1 MKREFAFPGTR
12 SHYAPDHACRVE
24 HVRIE
29 IDLDVDARRIRG
41 RASLTLQPID
51 APARPGDPARDP
63 APGAPGRPGAKPSPG
78 HALTWL
84 PLDAVELE
92 IHAVASAGRALP
104 FRHDGKVLRV
114 DVSGV
119 PLDERGQLTL
129 DIDYAGSPRRGLYFV
144 GPDHGYPDKPLQVW
158 TQGQDE
164 DSRFWF
170 PCLDAPHAKA
180 TSEVIA
186 TVPARFTVLSNGTK
200 VADQV
205 DEAAGRRTVHWRFGT
220 RHSCYLITLVAA
232 ELAEIRDRW
241 RDLEVTYYVTPG
253 REDEARR
260 TLRRTPEMMELFSD
274 RFGAPFPYERYAQ
287 VFVADF
293 IFGGMENTTATTLTD
308 QVLLDERAALDG
320 DSEDLVAHE
329 LAHQWFGDLLTCREW
344 SQSWL
349 NEGFATY
356 AEYVWREHAHGRDEA
371 ALELQDWAHEYFE
384 EDTERYRRPIVTRLY
399 DAPID
404 IFDRHLYEKGALV
417 LHMLRQVLGD
427 EPFWRS
433 IARYVEDHRGDAVE
447 IRDLARAIERA
458 TGRMLDWFFDQWLT
472 DGAGHPELELGYTW
486 DPERSLAR
494 VEVRQTQKVDQ
505 TTPLFRL
512 PVRMRFRVP
521 GRDARD
527 VDVEFE
533 ITEASQIFFFALDQA
548 PTQAIFDPGK
558 HLLAEVKMD
567 KGVDLWIAELAGAT
581 EAVDRMDAARALG
594 KRGGSQATE
603 ALVTALG
610 KDEFWGV
617 RAASAEALGEIRS
630 EQACEALVAA
640 VGRIE
645 HPKARRAMM
654 KALGAFRGSERA
666 ADALLPVVER
676 GDPSLFV
683 EAEACL
689 ALGKTRSPRA
699 AAALRGAVDRDS
711 YRDLIRRHVY
721 LGLAELRDD
730 DAIELLREGATYGRV
745 LGGRR
750 AALEALAQLVRGRRD
765 ARARAVRE
773 LCEDLLRDPDFMVQL
788 SAIHA
793 LDQIGD
799 PAAIPALD
807 ALSARALDGRLRR
820 RAREAIRDLR
830 EGRQATEEREA
841 LREELDRLRTRLIAL
856 EERMDA
862 DRARPAGPK
871 GQPAGQTGARTRPES
886 KPGAR
891 AQARPA
897 AKAQARPGAKA
908 QERPAAKAQARPAA
922 KAQARPAAK
931 AQARPAARV
940 ASNAQ
945 VRPEQAKARPKA
957 KKDAK
962 KDARRKAGDAAASG
976 AEKGVETRKAASQ
989 KAGPRAGKKVRE
1001 K

>member
-1 MKREFAFPGTR
+1 LSGSKVLSMKREFAFPGTR

-24 HVRIE
+24 HVRIA
-29 IDLDVDARRIRG
+29 IDVDVDARRIRG
-41 RASLTLQPID
+41 RTSLTLQPID
-51 APARPGDPARDP
+51 VPARPVDPHDRP
-63 APGAPGRPGAKPSPG
+63 AAKPSPG

-92 IHAVASAGRALP
+92 IDAVACAGRALP

-119 PLDERGQLTL
+119 ALDPRGHIVL

-144 GPDHGYPDKPLQVW
+144 GPDDGYPDKPLQVW

-186 TVPARFTVLSNGTK
+186 TVPARFTVLSNGTRI
-200 VADQV
+200 ADQV
-205 DEAAGRRTVHWRFGT
+205 DEATGRRTVHWRFGT
-220 RHSCYLITLVAA
+220 PHSCYLITLVAA

-241 RDLEVTYYVTPG
+241 RDIDVTYYVTPG

-260 TLRRTPEMMELFSD
+260 TLARTPEMLELFSS
-274 RFGAPFPYERYAQ
+274 RFGAPYPYERYAQ

-356 AEYVWREHAHGRDEA
+356 AEYVWREHAHGHDEA
-371 ALELQDWAHEYFE
+371 ALELQAWAREYFE
-384 EDTERYRRPIVTRLY
+384 EDAERYRRPIVTRLY

-417 LHMLRQVLGD
+417 LHMLRQVLGE
-427 EPFWRS
+427 EPFWRAIS
-433 IARYVEDHRGDAVE
+433 RYVEDHRGDAVE

-472 DGAGHPELELGYTW
+472 EGAGHPELEIGFTW

-494 VEVRQTQKVDQ
+494 VEVRQTQKVDE

-512 PVRMRFRVP
+512 PARMRFRA
-521 GRDARD
+521 GSRDVRD

-533 ITEASQIFFFALDQA
+533 VTQASQTFFFALDEA
-548 PTQAIFDPGK
+548 PSQAIFDPGK

-567 KGVDLWIAELAGAT
+567 KGVDLLLAELAGAT

-594 KRGGSQATE
+594 RRGGAQATE
-603 ALVTALG
+603 ALVRALG
-610 KDEFWGV
+610 SDGFWGV
-617 RAASAEALGEIRS
+617 RAACAEALGEVRS
-630 EQACEALVAA
+630 EQACEALAAA
-640 VGRIE
+640 VGSTR
-645 HPKARRAMM
+645 HPKARRAVMR
-654 KALGAFRGSERA
+654 ALGAFRGSVRA

-699 AAALRGAVDRDS
+699 AAALRGATGRDS

-730 DAIELLREGATYGRV
+730 DTIELLREGATYGRV

-750 AALEALAQLVRGRRD
+750 AALEALAELVRGRRD
-765 ARARAVRE
+765 VRSREVRE

-799 PAAIPALD
+799 AASIPALE
-807 ALSARALDGRLRR
+807 ALAARALDGRLRR
-820 RAREAIRDLR
+820 RAREAVRDLR
-830 EGRQATEEREA
+830 DGRQTAEEREA

-862 DRARPAGPK
+862 DRARPAGNEDRAAAR
-871 GQPAGQTGARTRPES
+871 AGRESRHETKAASRPE
-886 KPGAR
+886 R
-891 AQARPA
+891 
-897 AKAQARPGAKA
+897 KAQARPKAKNGAK
-908 QERPAAKAQARPAA
+908 RKAKHDAGPKASRKVEGEARPEA
-922 KAQARPAAK
+922 K
-931 AQARPAARV
+931 
-940 ASNAQ
+940 SD
-945 VRPEQAKARPKA
+945 ARPKKSA
-957 KKDAK
+957 APKKGARNALK
-962 KDARRKAGDAAASG
+962 K
-976 AEKGVETRKAASQ
+976 
-989 KAGPRAGKKVRE
+989 PGKK

>member
-1 MKREFAFPGTR
+1 LSGSKVLSMKREFAFPGTR

-24 HVRIE
+24 HVRIA
-29 IDLDVDARRIRG
+29 IDIDVDARRIRG
-41 RASLTLQPID
+41 RTSLTLQPID
-51 APARPGDPARDP
+51 VPAHPAPEPASHLAPGPASR
-63 APGAPGRPGAKPSPG
+63 PGAPPSPG

-92 IHAVASAGRALP
+92 IHAVACAGRALP
-104 FRHDGKVLRV
+104 FRHDGKVLRA

-119 PLDERGQLTL
+119 PLDARGHITL
-129 DIDYAGSPRRGLYFV
+129 DIDYSGSPRRGLYFV
-144 GPDHGYPDKPLQVW
+144 GPDQGYPDKPLQVW

-186 TVPARFTVLSNGTK
+186 TVPARFTVLSNGTR
-200 VADQV
+200 VADEV
-205 DEAAGRRTVHWRFGT
+205 DQAAGRRTVHWRFDT

-232 ELAEIRDRW
+232 ELVEIRDRW
-241 RDLEVTYYVTPG
+241 RDLEVSYYVTPG

-260 TLRRTPEMMELFSD
+260 TLARTPEMLELFSS
-274 RFGAPFPYERYAQ
+274 RFGAPYPYERYAQ

-356 AEYVWREHAHGRDEA
+356 AEYVWREHAHGHDEA
-371 ALELQDWAHEYFE
+371 ALELQAWGREYFE
-384 EDTERYRRPIVTRLY
+384 EDAERYRRPIATRLY

-417 LHMLRQVLGD
+417 LHMLRQVLGE
-427 EPFWRS
+427 EPFWRAIS
-433 IARYVEDHRGDAVE
+433 RYIEDHRGQAVE
-447 IRDLARAIERA
+447 IRDLVRAIERA

-472 DGAGHPELELGYTW
+472 EGAGHPELEIGFTW

-494 VEVRQTQKVDQ
+494 VEVRQTQTVDK

-512 PVRMRFRVP
+512 PARMRFRA
-521 GRDARD
+521 GERDVRD

-533 ITEASQIFFFALDQA
+533 ITEAAQTFFFALDQA
-548 PTQAIFDPGK
+548 PSQAIFDPGK

-567 KGVDLWIAELAGAT
+567 KGVDLLLAELTGAT
-581 EAVDRMDAARALG
+581 ESVDRMDAARALG
-594 KRGGSQATE
+594 RRGGAQATE
-603 ALVTALG
+603 ALVRALG
-610 KDEFWGV
+610 NDGFWGV
-617 RAASAEALGEIRS
+617 RAACAEALGEIRS
-630 EQACEALVAA
+630 EQACEALAAA
-640 VGRIE
+640 VGTTR
-645 HPKARRAMM
+645 HPKARRAVVR
-654 KALGAFRGSERA
+654 ALGAFRGSERA

-699 AAALRGAVDRDS
+699 AAALRGATDRDS

-721 LGLAELRDD
+721 LGMAELRDD
-730 DAIELLREGATYGRV
+730 DAIDTLRQGVAYGRV

-750 AALEALAQLVRGRRD
+750 AALEALAELVRGRRD
-765 ARARAVRE
+765 VRSREVRE
-773 LCEDLLRDPDFMVQL
+773 LSEDLLHDPDFMVQL
-788 SAIHA
+788 SAVHA
-793 LDQIGD
+793 LDKIGD
-799 PAAIPALD
+799 PASIPALD
-807 ALSARALDGRLRR
+807 ALAARALDGRLRR

-830 EGRQATEEREA
+830 EGRQTAEDREA
-841 LREELDRLRTRLIAL
+841 LREELDRLRTRLTAL
-856 EERMDA
+856 EERLDA
-862 DRARPAGPK
+862 EHARPAGDE
-871 GQPAGQTGARTRPES
+871 GQT
-886 KPGAR
+886 KDR
-891 AQARPA
+891 AKDQAKGLTKDRA
-897 AKAQARPGAKA
+897 KDRAKAQARAEKKAETRGQAKVETRAETRGQPRANKNAKA
-908 QERPAAKAQARPAA
+908 KPKAQSKAWKDAAAK
-922 KAQARPAAK
+922 K
-931 AQARPAARV
+931 
-940 ASNAQ
+940 
-945 VRPEQAKARPKA
+945 RPKA
-957 KKDAK
+957 GPKK
-962 KDARRKAGDAAASG
+962 
-976 AEKGVETRKAASQ
+976 
-989 KAGPRAGKKVRE
+989 PGKK
-1001 K
+1001 

>member
-24 HVRIE
+24 HVRID

-41 RASLTLQPID
+41 RTSLTLQPID
-51 APARPGDPARDP
+51 ARPA
-63 APGAPGRPGAKPSPG
+63 AKPSPG

-92 IHAVASAGRALP
+92 IHAVACAGHALP

-119 PLDERGQLTL
+119 PLDPRGHVVL
-129 DIDYAGSPRRGLYFV
+129 DIDYSGSPRRGLYFV

-186 TVPARFTVLSNGTK
+186 RVPARFTVLSNGTK
-200 VADQV
+200 VVDQV
-205 DEAAGRRTVHWRFGT
+205 DEAADRRTVHWRFGT

-241 RDLEVTYYVTPG
+241 RDIEVTYYVTPG

-260 TLRRTPEMMELFSD
+260 TLQRTPEMLELFSN
-274 RFGAPFPYERYAQ
+274 RFGTPYPYESYAQ

-308 QVLLDERAALDG
+308 QVLLDERAALDS
-320 DSEDLVAHE
+320 DSEDLVSHE

-344 SQSWL
+344 SQGWL

-356 AEYVWREHAHGRDEA
+356 AEYVWREHAYGRDEA
-371 ALELQDWAHEYFE
+371 ALELQAWAQDYFE
-384 EDTERYRRPIVTRLY
+384 EDSERYRRPIVTRLY

-417 LHMLRQVLGD
+417 LHMLRQLLGE

-433 IARYVEDHRGDAVE
+433 IARYVEDHRGQAVE
-447 IRDLARAIERA
+447 TRDLARAIERA

-494 VEVRQTQKVDQ
+494 VEARQTQKVDE

-512 PVRMRFRVP
+512 PARMRFRA
-521 GRDARD
+521 GERD
-527 VDVEFE
+527 VDVDFE
-533 ITEASQIFFFALDQA
+533 ITEASQTFFFALDEA
-548 PTQAIFDPGK
+548 PSQAIFDPGK

-567 KGVDLWIAELAGAT
+567 KGVDLWQAELAGAT

-594 KRGGSQATE
+594 KRSGAQATE
-603 ALVTALG
+603 ALVAALG

-617 RAASAEALGEIRS
+617 SAACAEALGEIRS

-640 VGRIE
+640 AGATE
-645 HPKARRAMM
+645 HPKARRAVV

-676 GDPSLFV
+676 GDASLFV

-699 AAALRGAVDRDS
+699 AAALRGATDRDS

-730 DAIELLREGATYGRV
+730 GTIELLREGAAYGRA

-765 ARARAVRE
+765 ARVREVRE

-799 PAAIPALD
+799 PASIPALD

-830 EGRQATEEREA
+830 EGRQAAEERGA

-862 DRARPAGPK
+862 DRARPAGS
-871 GQPAGQTGARTRPES
+871 GQTRAGTGPDSKPGTKAQAGART
-886 KPGAR
+886 KPAKK

-897 AKAQARPGAKA
+897 KKAQARPAKKAQARPGAKV
-908 QERPAAKAQARPAA
+908 EAKAQP
-922 KAQARPAAK
+922 QARPGAGNDTGP
-931 AQARPAARV
+931 R
-940 ASNAQ
+940 
-945 VRPEQAKARPKA
+945 A
-957 KKDAK
+957 KKSA
-962 KDARRKAGDAAASG
+962 
-976 AEKGVETRKAASQ
+976 ETRGARTAPE